1 MSSSR
6 NTLPRIFA
14 ANYIKKTKR
23 MKQVY
28 QKSFLF
34 FLLLFIYTLSARA
47 DGNTGFICGTIIDK
61 TFKDPLIGA
70 TVQIEGTSI
79 GTVTDVDGN
88 FLLPEMKP
96 GTYKVSIK
104 YISYTT
110 VTLDVAVKKGE
121 KTVLNV
127 ELTEASLALDGVVVV
142 AQVKQNTDLAMIK
155 ATKASLL
162 VQSGI
167 SAQQIIR
174 TQDRDASEVIRRIPG
189 ISVIDGKF
197 VMVRGLAQRYN
208 NVWINNGAVPSS
220 EADARAFSF
229 DIIPSSQMD
238 NMVVVK
244 SPAPEIP
251 ADFSGGF
258 IKINTKD
265 VPDQNGLSFSI
276 TGSVNDE
283 THFRDFRYSPGSS
296 TDFLGFDGG
305 QRKLDGNY
313 SNRLDNNDKAA
324 VDQITRNGFNNNWG
338 IKTKTPL
345 ADLRLNA
352 AINRKFDLGDGRR
365 FALIGAVNYTNAY
378 KTQTDMLNA
387 RYSLYD
393 VDKDQADFKNKYT
406 DNVYSND
413 VRLGGMVN
421 LTYMPDDRN
430 KYEFKNIVNQLGQSR
445 YTTRNGILFN
455 SGQYIQDQQEY
466 FYSSRTTYN
475 GQFTGTHNRD
485 LSKLDW
491 SVGYAYANKNQP
503 DRRIINREENSF
515 VGDPNEGKLR
525 IDQNEMKRF
534 FYRLDENIGS
544 ATLNYQR
551 ELSIGSLRPT
561 LKAGAYA
568 EYRHREYNNR
578 AFFYRWNNQNMPSG
592 FEYQDVISE
601 ILIDNNFGADKLYIY
616 EDTDN
621 RDSYK
626 GSNILAAGYLG
637 VNIPIDKL
645 DIYAGVRYEYNQMKL
660 TSYTTIKEWRT
671 KEYTYPSN
679 HLFPSLN
686 TSYKFNE
693 QHQLRLAYGMSVNRP
708 EFREVSNS
716 VYYDFDLFSSVMGNP
731 DLKPAYIQNA
741 DLRYEYYPTPNEL
754 LSVALFYKRFDNPIE
769 WTYIDN
775 GGSYTYTYV
784 NAKSADNYGVEVE
797 IKKNLDFLGLKN
809 FSWNFNGAWINSKV
823 HFNAGSQDKNRAMQG
838 QSPYLINTGLFYQN
852 DRYGINA
859 SALYN
864 RIGKRIMEVGNSD
877 MTEGGSIN
885 NDFPDTYELA
895 RNTIDLNFSKKFAR
909 RWEVK
914 ASVRNLLGEKVTFIQ
929 YPRFYD
935 INNVLQERQQ
945 ITKQYKPGRNFFLTL
960 SYSL

>member
-1 MSSSR
+1 MKS
-6 NTLPRIFA
+6 I
-14 ANYIKKTKR
+14 YKKI
-23 MKQVY
+23 Y
-28 QKSFLF
+28 FFL
-34 FLLLFIYTLSARA
+34 FLLLFSNLTGLA
-47 DGNTGFICGTIIDK
+47 DNSNGSITGTIIDK
-61 TFKDPLIGA
+61 TSKEPLMGA
-70 TVQIEGTSI
+70 TIQLEGTSI
-79 GTVTDVDGN
+79 GTVTDLDGN
-88 FLLPEMKP
+88 FVILDINP
-96 GTYKVSIK
+96 GIYTINIK
-104 YISYTT
+104 YISYTPVKLSNVT
-110 VTLDVAVKKGE
+110 VTKGQR
-121 KTVLNV
+121 TVLNTEMV
-127 ELTEASLALDGVVVV
+127 EASLALEGVTVI
-142 AQVKQNTDLAMIK
+142 AHVKQNTDLAMLK

-189 ISVIDGKF
+189 ISIIDGKF

-208 NVWINNGAVPSS
+208 NVWINNSAVPSS

-229 DIIPSSQMD
+229 DIIPSSQID

-265 VPDQNGLSFSI
+265 VPGKNGFSVSVGGSMNDQ
-276 TGSVNDE
+276 
-283 THFRDFRYSPGSS
+283 THFRDFLYSPGSA

-305 QRKLDGNY
+305 LRKLEGSY
-313 SNRLDNNDKAA
+313 TNRLDNDNKTA
-324 VDQITRNGFNNNWG
+324 VEHITRNGFNNNWSV
-338 IKTKTPL
+338 KTKTPI

-352 AINRKFDLGDGRR
+352 SFNHKFDLGNGKN
-365 FALIGAVNYTNAY
+365 FAIISAINYTNAY
-378 KTQTDMLNA
+378 KTQNDMLNA

-393 VDKDQADFKNKYT
+393 VDKDQPDYKNKYT

-413 VRLGGMVN
+413 IRLGGMIN
-421 LTYMPDDRN
+421 FTYMPNDHD
-430 KYEFKNIVNQLGQSR
+430 KYEFKNIINQLGQSR

-455 SGQYIQDQQEY
+455 SGQYIQKQEEY

-485 LSKLDW
+485 KSKTDW
-491 SVGYAYANKNQP
+491 SIGYAYANKNQP
-503 DRRIINREENSF
+503 DRRIINREENGF
-515 VGDPNEGKLR
+515 AGDPHEGEMR
-525 IDQNEMKRF
+525 IDQNEIKRF

-544 ATLNYQR
+544 ATVNYQR
-551 ELSIGSLRPT
+551 EIHIGNLQPT
-561 LKAGAYA
+561 LKAGAYT

-578 AFFYRWNNQNMPSG
+578 AFYYRWNNQNLPSG
-592 FEYQDVISE
+592 FEYMDVIDE
-601 ILIDNNFGADKLYIY
+601 ILIPDNFGTNNVYIY

-621 RDSYK
+621 RNSYK
-626 GSNILAAGYLG
+626 GSNILAACYLG
-637 VNIPIDKL
+637 INIPVNKL
-645 DIYAGVRYEYNQMKL
+645 DIYAGVRYEYNNMKL
-660 TSYTTIKEWRT
+660 TSYTTIKDWKT
-671 KEYTYPSN
+671 KEYKYPSN

-693 QHQLRLAYGMSVNRP
+693 QSQLRLAYGMSVNRP

-741 DLRYEYYPTPNEL
+741 DIRYEYYPAASEVI
-754 LSVALFYKRFDNPIE
+754 SVALFYKRFDNPIE

-784 NAKSADNYGVEVE
+784 NAKSANNYGIEVE

-809 FSWNFNGAWINSKV
+809 FSWNFNGAYIKSNIQFEKK
-823 HFNAGSQDKNRAMQG
+823 SQDKNRAMQG
-838 QSPYLINTGLFYQN
+838 QSPYIINTGFFYQN
-852 DRYGINA
+852 EQYDINA
-859 SALYN
+859 SILYN
-864 RIGKRIMEVGNSD
+864 RIGKRIMEVGNAD

-895 RNTIDLNFSKKFAR
+895 RNTIDINFSKKFAK

-914 ASVRNLLGEKVTFIQ
+914 ASIRNLLGEKVTFVQ
-929 YPRFYD
+929 YPKFFD
-935 INNVLQERQQ
+935 KNNILQERTQ

-960 SYSL
+960 SYSLL

>member
-1 MSSSR
+1 
-6 NTLPRIFA
+6 
-14 ANYIKKTKR
+14 
-23 MKQVY
+23 MKNVY
-28 QKSFLF
+28 LKYCLFLF
-34 FLLLFIYTLSARA
+34 IQFFYTSSIWA
-47 DGNTGFICGTIIDK
+47 DGNTGAIGGTVTDK
-61 TFKDPLIGA
+61 SNKEPLIGA
-70 TVQIEGTSI
+70 TIEIAGTST
-79 GTVTDVDGN
+79 GTVTDIDGN
-88 FLLPEMKP
+88 FLVEGLKP
-96 GTYKVSIK
+96 GTYRVIIK
-104 YISYTT
+104 YISYNTIE
-110 VTLDVAVKKGE
+110 LDNVEIAKGK
-121 KTVLNV
+121 KTVLNA
-127 ELTEASLALDGVVVV
+127 EMAEASLALEGVVVV
-142 AQVKQNTDLAMIK
+142 AQVKQNTDLAMLK

-167 SAQQIIR
+167 SSQQITR

-208 NVWINNGAVPSS
+208 NVWINNSAVPSS

-244 SPAPEIP
+244 SPAPELP

-265 VPDQNGLSFSI
+265 VPDRNGFSI
-276 TGSVNDE
+276 SVGGSVNDR
-283 THFRDFRYSPGSS
+283 THFRDFMYSPGSG
-296 TDFLGFDGG
+296 TDFLGFDNGM
-305 QRKLDGNY
+305 RKLDGSY
-313 SNRLDNNDKAA
+313 TSRLDNDDKAA
-324 VDQITRNGFNNNWG
+324 VDHITRNGFNNNWG

-352 AINRKFDLGDGRR
+352 SLNRKFDLEDGKRL
-365 FALIGAVNYTNAY
+365 ALIAAVNYTNAY
-378 KTQTDMLNA
+378 KSQLDMQNN

-393 VDKDQADFKNKYT
+393 VVKDQADYKNKYT

-421 LTYMPDDRN
+421 LTFMPDDRN
-430 KYEFKNIVNQLGQSR
+430 KYEFKNIINQLGQSR
-445 YTTRNGILFN
+445 YTTRKGILFN
-455 SGQYIQDQQEY
+455 SGEYIQDQQEY

-485 LSKLDW
+485 NSKLDW

-503 DRRIINREENSF
+503 DRRIINREENGF
-515 VGDPNEGKLR
+515 AGDSHEGEMR
-525 IDQNEMKRF
+525 IDQNEIKRF
-534 FYRLDENIGS
+534 FYRLDEHIGS
-544 ATLNYQR
+544 AALNYQR
-551 ELSIGSLRPT
+551 DFNIGNLRPT
-561 LKAGAYA
+561 LKAGAYV
-568 EYRHREYNNR
+568 EYRSREYNNR
-578 AFFYRWNNQNMPSG
+578 AFFYRWNRANIPSG
-592 FEYQDVISE
+592 FEYLDVVNE
-601 ILIDNNFGADKLYIY
+601 ILTPQYFGADKLFAY

-626 GSNILAAGYLG
+626 GNNILAAGYLG

-645 DIYAGVRYEYNQMKL
+645 TVYAGVRYEYNRMQL
-660 TSYTTIKEWRT
+660 TSYTAIKDWKT
-671 KEYTYPSN
+671 KQEEYPTN
-679 HLFPSLN
+679 RLFPSLN

-708 EFREVSNS
+708 EFREMSGS

-731 DLKPAYIQNA
+731 NLKPAYIQNA
-741 DLRYEYYPTPNEL
+741 DLRYEYYPTPNEI

-784 NAKSADNYGVEVE
+784 NAKSADNYGIEVE
-797 IKKNLDFLGLKN
+797 IKKNLDFIGLKD
-809 FSWNFNGAWINSKV
+809 FSWNFNGAYINSKV
-823 HFNAGSQDKNRAMQG
+823 HFNSGSMDKNRPMQG
-838 QSPYLINTGLFYQN
+838 QSPYLINTGIFYQN
-852 DRYGINA
+852 ERYGINA
-859 SALYN
+859 SLLYN
-864 RIGKRIMEVGNSD
+864 RIGKRIMEVGNAD
-877 MTEGGSIN
+877 LTEGGSVN

-895 RNTIDLNFSKKFAR
+895 RNTIDLNFSKKFAK

-914 ASVRNLLGEKVTFIQ
+914 VSARNLLGEKVTFIQ
-929 YPRFYD
+929 YPKFYD
-935 INNVLQERQQ
+935 SNHVLQEREQ

>member
-1 MSSSR
+1 MR
-6 NTLPRIFA
+6 
-14 ANYIKKTKR
+14 
-23 MKQVY
+23 QVY
-28 QKSFLF
+28 QKSFFFLF
-34 FLLLFIYTLSARA
+34 FLFVNAILASA
-47 DGNTGFICGTIIDK
+47 DNTKGSIGGTITDK
-61 TFKDPLIGA
+61 SNKEPLIGA
-70 TVQIEGTSI
+70 TVQIEGTSF
-79 GTVTDVDGN
+79 GTITDIDGN
-88 FLLPEMKP
+88 FLLPDITP
-96 GTYKVSIK
+96 GSYKISIK
-104 YISYTT
+104 YISYTS
-110 VTLDVAVKKGE
+110 VDINDAIVSPGK

-127 ELTEASLALDGVVVV
+127 EMTEASLALEGVVIV
-142 AQVKQNTDLAMIK
+142 AQVKQNTDLAMLK
-155 ATKASLL
+155 ANKTSLL
-162 VQSGI
+162 VQSSI
-167 SAQQIIR
+167 SAQQITR

-197 VMVRGLAQRYN
+197 VMIRGLAQRYN

-244 SPAPEIP
+244 SPAPELP

-265 VPDQNGLSFSI
+265 IPERNGFSFSI
-276 TGSVNDE
+276 GGSVNDQ
-283 THFRDFRYSPGSS
+283 THFRDFMYSPGSR

-305 QRKLDGNY
+305 LRKIEGSY
-313 SNRLDNNDKAA
+313 GSRLDNNNKTA
-324 VDQITRNGFNNNWG
+324 VTDMTRNGFNNDWN
-338 IKTKTPL
+338 IKQNTPV
-345 ADLRLNA
+345 ADLRINASLN
-352 AINRKFDLGDGRR
+352 RR
-365 FALIGAVNYTNAY
+365 FELAGGKRLALIGALNYTNAY
-378 KTQTDMLNA
+378 KTQNGMLNA

-393 VDKDQADFKNKYT
+393 VDKDQSDYKNKYT
-406 DNVYSND
+406 DHVYSNNI
-413 VRLGGMVN
+413 RLGGMVN
-421 LTYMPDDRN
+421 LTYLPNDRD
-430 KYEFKNIVNQLGQSR
+430 KYEWKNIVNQLGQNR

-475 GQFTGTHNRD
+475 GQLTGAHNRD
-485 LSKLDW
+485 NSRLDW

-525 IDQNEMKRF
+525 TDQNEIKRF

-544 ATLNYQR
+544 TTLDYQR
-551 ELSIGSLRPT
+551 ELNLGGLRPT

-578 AFFYRWNNQNMPSG
+578 AFFYRWDNRNMPSG
-592 FEYQDVISE
+592 FEYMDVIDE
-601 ILIDNNFGADKLYIY
+601 ILVPGNFGADKMYVY

-621 RDSYK
+621 RDSYR
-626 GSNILAAGYLG
+626 GCNILAAGYLG
-637 VNIPIDKL
+637 VNMPVDKL
-645 DIYAGVRYEYNQMKL
+645 EIYAGVRYEYNQMKL
-660 TSYTTIKEWRT
+660 TSYTTIKEWKT
-671 KEYTYPSN
+671 KEYKYPSN

-693 QHQLRLAYGMSVNRP
+693 RHQLRLAYGMSVNRP

-731 DLKPAYIQNA
+731 ELKPAYIQNA
-741 DLRYEYYPTPNEL
+741 DLRYEYYPTANEFI
-754 LSVALFYKRFDNPIE
+754 SAAVFYKRFDNPIE

-797 IKKNLDFLGLKN
+797 IKKNLDFIGLN
-809 FSWNFNGAWINSKV
+809 DFSWNFNGAWINSKV
-823 HFNAGSQDKNRAMQG
+823 HFDTGSQDKNRPMQG
-838 QSPYLINTGLFYQN
+838 QSPYLINMGIFYQN
-852 DRYGINA
+852 ERYGINA

-864 RIGKRIMEVGNSD
+864 RIGKRIMEVGNAD
-877 MTEGGSIN
+877 TTDGGSIN

-895 RNTIDLNFSKKFAR
+895 RNTIDLNFSKKFAE

-914 ASVRNLLGEKVTFIQ
+914 ASIRNLLGEKVTFIQ

-935 INNVLQERQQ
+935 KNNVLQEREQ